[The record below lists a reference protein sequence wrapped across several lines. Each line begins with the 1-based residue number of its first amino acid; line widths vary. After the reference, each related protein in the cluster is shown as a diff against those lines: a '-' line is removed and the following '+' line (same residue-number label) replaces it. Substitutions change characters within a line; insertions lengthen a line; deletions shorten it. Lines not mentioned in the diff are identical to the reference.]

1 MNNKK
6 EELLNITNDSAL
18 NDLGTSSNN
27 DNEFEITSLDEPIG
41 GMVANCDKLNVRKS
55 PDISSEPIS
64 ILDVDSTV
72 LICGKENGFYKI
84 VTGSGIEGYCKE
96 EFIERV

>member
-6 EELLNITNDSAL
+6 EELLNITNDSAS
-18 NDLGTSSNN
+18 NDLGISSNN
-27 DNEFEITSLDEPIG
+27 NEVEITSPDEPIDG
-41 GMVANCDKLNVRKS
+41 TVANCDKLNVRKS

-64 ILDVDSTV
+64 ILDVDSNV

>member
-18 NDLGTSSNN
+18 NDLEISSNN
-27 DNEFEITSLDEPIG
+27 NEFEITSPDEPIG
-41 GMVANCDKLNVRKS
+41 GTVANCDKLNVRKS
-55 PDISSEPIS
+55 PDISSESIS

>member
-18 NDLGTSSNN
+18 NDLEISSNN
-27 DNEFEITSLDEPIG
+27 NEVEITSPDEPIG
-41 GMVANCDKLNVRKS
+41 GTVANCDKLNVRKS
-55 PDISSEPIS
+55 PDISSESIS